1 MKQLLGVLFFAG
13 LSLQGLGQSNA
24 LLEFHNKYKDYGDY
38 FSFRI
43 EGGLLKALSRIET
56 DDPEAGDFLE
66 MISKID
72 AIDIH
77 SIHVKESDFG
87 ESDFREITRKIKKE
101 KFEDLITVVGEDK
114 KINFLVRESGGKI
127 TDLLLIINHPE
138 EFTLLNISGEI
149 DLSTIS
155 KLSKCMDFKGS
166 GDLAN
171 LDKE

>member
-1 MKQLLGVLFFAG
+1 MKQFIGVLLSVG
-13 LSLQGLGQSNA
+13 LSLQGLAQSNA
-24 LLEFHNKYKDYGDY
+24 LLDFHNMYKDYGDY

-77 SIHVKESDFG
+77 SINVEESDFG
-87 ESDFREITRKIKKE
+87 ENDLREITRRIKRE
-101 KFEDLITVVGEDK
+101 KFEDLMTVIGEDK
-114 KINFLVRESGGKI
+114 KINFLVRESRGKI
-127 TDLLLIINHPE
+127 TDLLLMINHPE
-138 EFTLLNISGEI
+138 EFTILNISGEI
-149 DLSTIS
+149 DLSSIS